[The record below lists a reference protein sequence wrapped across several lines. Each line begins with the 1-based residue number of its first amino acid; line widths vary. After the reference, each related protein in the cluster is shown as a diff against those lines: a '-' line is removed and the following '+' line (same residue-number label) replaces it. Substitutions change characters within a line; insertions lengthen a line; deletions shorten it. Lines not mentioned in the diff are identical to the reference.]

1 MDTRDTR
8 LSLPE
13 GTILDTYLLCGVIG
27 SGGFGITYRAEDV
40 NLKTP
45 VALKEYYP
53 ADFGDREADMSV
65 RPKSERHKASFE
77 WGRAS
82 FLKEAQ
88 MLALFRHPGI
98 VRVTRVFE
106 ANSTAYMVMDF
117 EQGQSLESW
126 LRGIGRAPTQ
136 SELDNIAL
144 PVLDAL
150 ELMHAKSF
158 LHRDIAPDNIIV
170 RPDGSPVLIDFGAAR
185 HAVGQMSRSLT
196 RIIKAGY
203 SPTEQYAAAGS
214 LQGPWSDLY
223 ALGAT
228 LYRAVSGRPPEEAT
242 LRMDEDAM
250 VPAVHAAGRSY
261 RRRFLEAID
270 ACLRVKASERPQSV
284 AQLRPML
291 MDDGAASERAG
302 SRPIVRRAVRGRR
315 GGRWMAAAMLPML
328 LGALYAGVEYSRLA
342 PGESGRDGAR
352 SEGDRKAASRGEA
365 AQEDQGK
372 AAAEAEARRAAA
384 EQAEQE
390 RRKAAAAAEEERQAA
405 EREAA
410 AKAAIQSEAAAEA
423 RAAAEAKRLE
433 DERLAAARRAAEEEA
448 RSRQEAEEERRKAAA
463 AKKADELRKKAEE
476 ERQRKEKAAAAA
488 QRRPDPLRYSNEVW
502 AAGEIPHMQVVSRRT
517 QYGVLSCRGGNLSTG
532 ARREC
537 WWQ

>member
-1 MDTRDTR
+1 MDTR

-13 GTILDTYLLCGVIG
+13 GTILDTYLISGVIG
-27 SGGFGITYRAEDV
+27 SGGFGITYRAEDI
-40 NLKTP
+40 NLRTP
-45 VALKEYYP
+45 VAIKEYYP
-53 ADFGDREADMSV
+53 ADFGDRESNMSV

-117 EQGQSLESW
+117 EEGQSLESW
-126 LRGIGRAPTQ
+126 LRGLGRAPTQ
-136 SELDNIAL
+136 AEIEKIAL
-144 PVLDAL
+144 CVLEAL
-150 ELMHAKSF
+150 EVMHAKSF
-158 LHRDIAPDNIIV
+158 LHRDIAPDNVIV
-170 RPDGSPVLIDFGAAR
+170 RPDGTPVLIDFGAAR
-185 HAVGQMSRSLT
+185 QAVGQMSRSLT

-203 SPTEQYAAAGS
+203 SPTEQYAVEAS

-223 ALGAT
+223 AFGAT

-242 LRMDEDAM
+242 LRMDDDAM

-284 AQLRPML
+284 AQLRQML
-291 MDDGAASERAG
+291 MDDDAPSARVG
-302 SRPIVRRAVRGRR
+302 SRTIDQRDARERRGR
-315 GGRWMAAAMLPML
+315 RWMAAAMLPLL
-328 LGALYAGVEYSRLA
+328 LGVLYAGVEYGRFA
-342 PGESGRDGAR
+342 PGESGRDGVR
-352 SEGDRKAASRGEA
+352 SEGDRKAAPREEA
-365 AQEDQGK
+365 AQEEQAR
-372 AAAEAEARRAAA
+372 AAAQAEARRAAA

-390 RRKAAAAAEEERQAA
+390 QRKAAAAAEVEREAA

-410 AKAAIQSEAAAEA
+410 AAAAKAATESEAAAEA
-423 RAAAEAKRLE
+423 RAAVEAKRLE
-433 DERLAAARRAAEEEA
+433 DERLAARRAEEEA
-448 RSRQEAEEERRKAAA
+448 RSRQKAEEERRKAAA
-463 AKKADELRKKAEE
+463 KKAEE
-476 ERQRKEKAAAAA
+476 ERQRKEKAAAAP
-488 QRRPDPLRYSNEVW
+488 RRPDPLRYSNEVW

-517 QYGVLSCRGGNLSTG
+517 QYGVLSCRGGNLNTG